1 MAFNVKRLLIRLIKS
16 NRDFSFV
23 DKIGELTDTLINTIP
38 GTELQRNGQYGALVI
53 INPNYGFQAQITK
66 TENNIDVGIKQEN
79 IESDEF
85 KENLSSVLDVYQK
98 ILSTIKKTLN
108 YSNNLKSIICQ
119 IEGSITDED
128 IDKTISFLGGKC
140 KNPFTNDSSELRQYS
155 YIWGE
160 ESTEKCIMMNQLNG
174 NYNFVYALQ
183 DFSKIDMSFSQ
194 VRDVINK
201 TLLDIYKNLIDV
213 IRE

>member
-1 MAFNVKRLLIRLIKS
+1 MAFNVNRLLVRLIKS

-79 IESDEF
+79 IESGEF

-108 YSNNLKSIICQ
+108 YSNNLKSIIC
-119 IEGSITDED
+119 
-128 IDKTISFLGGKC
+128 
-140 KNPFTNDSSELRQYS
+140 
-155 YIWGE
+155 
-160 ESTEKCIMMNQLNG
+160 
-174 NYNFVYALQ
+174 
-183 DFSKIDMSFSQ
+183 
-194 VRDVINK
+194 
-201 TLLDIYKNLIDV
+201 
-213 IRE
+213 